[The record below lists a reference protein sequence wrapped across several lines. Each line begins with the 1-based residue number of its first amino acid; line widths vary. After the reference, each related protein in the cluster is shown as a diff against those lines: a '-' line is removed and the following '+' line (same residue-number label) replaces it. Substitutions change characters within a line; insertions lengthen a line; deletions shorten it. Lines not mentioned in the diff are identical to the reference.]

1 MTEKERRYRR
11 FSEEFKKEKVQ
22 LIESKR
28 LTIRQ
33 VCDDYE
39 VARSAVNKWI
49 KKYSKDSKQ
58 EWLIYE
64 KASET
69 NRIAGLNN
77 KVKELEQAVGKQQM
91 EILYLR
97 KIIEISGKEI
107 GEDLEKKTKDG
118 PLWK

>member
-11 FSEEFKKEKVQ
+11 FSEEFKKEKVR
-22 LIESKR
+22 LIESGQR
-28 LTIRQ
+28 SIRQ

-39 VARSAVNKWI
+39 VARSAVNKWLR
-49 KKYSKDSKQ
+49 KYSKSSKP

-69 NRIAGLNN
+69 SQISGLNN
-77 KVKELEQAVGKQQM
+77 KIIELEQAVGKQQM
-91 EILYLR
+91 EIMYLR
-97 KIIEISGKEI
+97 KILELSSKET
-107 GEDLEKKTKDG
+107 GEDLEKKTKGG

>member
-11 FSEEFKKEKVQ
+11 FSEEFKKEKVR
-22 LIESKR
+22 LIESGQKS
-28 LTIRQ
+28 IRQ
-33 VCDDYE
+33 VCEDYE
-39 VARSAVNKWI
+39 VSRSGVNKWLT
-49 KKYSKDSKQ
+49 KYSKKSKP

-69 NRIAGLNN
+69 SKISGLNT
-77 KVKELEQAVGKQQM
+77 KITELEQAVGKQQM
-91 EILYLR
+91 EIFYLR
-97 KIIEISGKEI
+97 KIIELSSKEL